1 MSYILFAT
9 SSGGVQNPM
18 TTDLDAGG
26 FGISNIATIE
36 QTAGGLL
43 GFFGVAPVPQGAPI
57 VRVAGG
63 SPSEDAIN
71 AIITV
76 LEQIGVVAV

>member
-1 MSYILFAT
+1 MEE
-9 SSGGVQNPM
+9 
-18 TTDLDAGG
+18 DLDANA
-26 FGISNIATIE
+26 FGITNIGTI
-36 QTAGGLL
+36 QQDPAGLL
-43 GFFGVAPVPQGAPI
+43 GFFGVVPVPQGAPI

-71 AIITV
+71 DIITV